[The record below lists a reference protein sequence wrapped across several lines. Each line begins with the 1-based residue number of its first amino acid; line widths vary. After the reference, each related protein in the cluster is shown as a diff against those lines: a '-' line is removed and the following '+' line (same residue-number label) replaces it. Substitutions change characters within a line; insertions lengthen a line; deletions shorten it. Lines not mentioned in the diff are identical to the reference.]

1 MSSLRKA
8 IVIASLILAGTS
20 TLSVLAAGSG
30 GGGMGS
36 GSYSSTDN
44 NQSTEQLS
52 DKAFRTGIKQRDRAI
67 KMEAKA
73 AAAKTD
79 KARDKALVKA
89 QKSYVKAITKQG
101 EALQLNPQNYAA
113 ANELGYALRKTGQY
127 RKAIGAYNYALD
139 INPNFHR
146 ATEYRGEAFLALGM
160 FDQTKKSYMTLFRS
174 DRDLANQLMASI
186 DTWLAD
192 LDDNPEPAQAEFV
205 TWIEERKRL
214 AVITEDLS
222 TNNTRNW

>member
-1 MSSLRKA
+1 MSRLHN
-8 IVIASLILAGTS
+8 VILVTSLILAGTS
-20 TLSVLAAGSG
+20 TISVFAAGSS

-36 GSYSSTDN
+36 GSYN
-44 NQSTEQLS
+44 NESRQSTEQLS
-52 DKAFRTGIKQRDRAI
+52 GKAFRAGIKQRDRAI

-73 AAAKTD
+73 ALAKTD

-89 QKSYVKAITKQG
+89 QKYYAKAITKQG
-101 EALQLNPQNYAA
+101 EAVQLNPQNYEA

-139 INPNFHR
+139 INPNYHR
-146 ATEYRGEAFLALGM
+146 ATEYRGEAYLTLGM

-174 DRDLANQLMASI
+174 DRDLADQLMASF
-186 DTWLAD
+186 DTWLANINE
-192 LDDNPEPAQAEFV
+192 NPEPAQAEFA
-205 TWIEERKRL
+205 TWVEERKRL
-214 AVITEDLS
+214 AAITGDLS